1 MAETETTLEQRLE
14 EYESLLEIGRDL
26 ASTLKLSDVLELA
39 LEKAE
44 EICRAE
50 TSSIW
55 ELDSQAGELFFRLV
69 RGQAAGEI
77 QSLRIPLGQG
87 IVGSVAQKKQAE
99 VINDV
104 AADSRWA
111 GDANGSFHT
120 EAILAV
126 PLVAQ
131 GEVVGVLQLLNPVG
145 REGFSSGDLR
155 RMDLFAGALAHA
167 IANARLYAQLKEQFL
182 EMITA
187 LAEAVEKRDPYT
199 GGHVMRVVHFSRAL
213 GEELS
218 LDADTLE
225 ELVLAATLHDI
236 GKIAIPDAV
245 LQKPTSLNDEEFE
258 LMKTHTVDGF
268 DILHNVRGFHRLLPG
283 VRCHHERW
291 DGRGYPDGL
300 KGLEIPLVARII
312 AVADTFDAMTS
323 NRPYRQGLEHEVAAA
338 EIEKGTGTQFCPEVA
353 QAFDRVYRRGDL
365 GA

>member
-1 MAETETTLEQRLE
+1 MAETKTTTEQRLG

-26 ASTLKLSDVLELA
+26 ASTLNLSDVLELA

-87 IVGSVAQKKQAE
+87 IVGSVAQKKRAE

-104 AADSRWA
+104 AADPRWA
-111 GDANGSFHT
+111 GDAYGHFRT

-145 REGFSSGDLR
+145 KEGFSPGDLR
-155 RMDLFAGALAHA
+155 RMDLFAGALANA
-167 IANARLYAQLKEQFL
+167 IANARLYAQLKSQFM

-213 GEELS
+213 GEELN
-218 LDADTLE
+218 LDGETLE
-225 ELVLAATLHDI
+225 EVLLAATLHDI

-245 LQKPTSLNDEEFE
+245 LQKPTSLSFDEFE
-258 LMKTHTVDGF
+258 LMKTHPVDGF
-268 DILHNVRGFHRLLPG
+268 DILHKVQGFHRLLPG
-283 VRCHHERW
+283 VRSHHERW
-291 DGRGYPDGL
+291 DGGGYPDGL
-300 KGLEIPLVARII
+300 KALEIPLVARII

-323 NRPYRQGLEHEVAAA
+323 DRPYRRGLSQEVAAS
-338 EIEKGTGTQFCPEVA
+338 EIEKGAGTQFCPEVV
-353 QAFDRVYRRGDL
+353 QAFSRVYHRGDL
-365 GA
+365 KE